1 MESFLI
7 IIAQIKYTI
16 QSIVCEAS
24 CHPVIQVIWI
34 IWIIRVI
41 WIIQVIWVIRVIQV
55 ILVILV
61 IWVILVII
69 FNIVTNEQTT
79 LGSPGLLRRQ
89 TYCHLVTSHRLPRK
103 NDIIWFNSNITLI
116 IHTS

>member
-34 IWIIRVI
+34 I